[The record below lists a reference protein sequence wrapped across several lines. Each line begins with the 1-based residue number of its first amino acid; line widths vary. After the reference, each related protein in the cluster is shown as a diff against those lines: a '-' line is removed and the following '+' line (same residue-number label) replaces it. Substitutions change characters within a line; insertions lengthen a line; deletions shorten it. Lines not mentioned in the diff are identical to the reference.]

1 MHPRRRVEQF
11 NKVTRTSGR
20 GRDVRTYLASFRVN
34 GERDNFKAAVP
45 LSDFVRLRASN
56 VLGRPATEDD
66 MKAAIRVKI
75 IDLVP
80 LGLLDFWPPSE
91 AIRVPGI
98 DYTELAALFASA
110 KRMGL
115 IKA

>member
-1 MHPRRRVEQF
+1 MRPRRRVEQF

-20 GRDVRTYLASFRVN
+20 GLDVSTYLASFRVN
-34 GERDNFKAAVP
+34 GERKNFNAAVP
-45 LSDFVRLRASN
+45 LPDFVRLKASN
-56 VLGRPATEDD
+56 VLGRPVTEDD

-91 AIRVPGI
+91 TIRVPGI
-98 DYTELAALFASA
+98 EYRELDALFASA
-110 KRMGL
+110 MRMGL
-115 IKA
+115 IEP